1 MKNILIC
8 WIGLTDI
15 RASKNEESAGLG
27 PIAQAVAARGFSEIV
42 LISNL
47 LSEVNAAYV
56 TWLNQLTDASI
67 SLHEKK
73 LTGPTRFG
81 EIYEAAVGVVLE
93 TRKRHGKDIALTFH
107 ISPGTPAMAAVW
119 IILAKTRFPA
129 ELIESSPHAGV
140 VTASVPFD
148 ISAEFIPDLL
158 RQTDQKLSYLSSGL
172 PPDAP
177 AFSDIIH
184 RSSVME
190 RIIIKAQHVAL
201 RSVPVLIEGES
212 GTGKELLARAIHKAS
227 PRKDNAFVAVN
238 CGAIPSE
245 LVESEFFG
253 HEKGAFTG
261 AHQARTGYFE
271 AADGGT
277 LFLDEIG
284 ELPLPMQVK
293 FLRVLQEGEV
303 VRVGST
309 RPIPIDV
316 RIIAAT
322 HRSLSE
328 DIQTGHFR
336 PDLFYRLAVAIL
348 KLPPIRERSGDM
360 GLLIDALMEQ
370 INRESKSE
378 PGYRHK
384 KLSVSAKNIML
395 QQSWPGNVRE
405 LLNTLRRSALW
416 SEGETIQSE
425 DAREALIQPQSSSQN
440 DLMNRPLGSEFSL
453 QELIQTLA
461 RHYIQR
467 ALNETHGNKT
477 QAAKQIGFSSYQTLT
492 NWMKKYGLE

>member
-15 RASKNEESAGLG
+15 RVSKNDESAELG
-27 PIAQAVAARGFSEIV
+27 PIAQAVTARHFDEIV

-47 LSEVNAAYV
+47 PSEVNAAYS
-56 TWLNQLTDASI
+56 TWLNQHRDAKI
-67 SLHEKK
+67 FLHEKT
-73 LTGPTRFG
+73 LTGPTMFG
-81 EIYEAAVGVVLE
+81 EIYEAAVGVVLK
-93 TRKRHGKDIALTFH
+93 TRKRLGKDAALIFH

-119 IILAKTRFPA
+119 ILLAKTRFPA
-129 ELIESSPHAGV
+129 ELIESSPRAGV

-158 RQTDQKLSYLSSGL
+158 RQTDRKLSCLSSGL

-190 RIIIKAQHVAL
+190 RIIIKAQHVAP

-227 PRKDNAFVAVN
+227 PRKDKPFIAIN

-261 AHQARTGYFE
+261 ALQARTGYFE

-303 VRVGST
+303 VRVGAT

-316 RIIAAT
+316 RIIAAN
-322 HRSLSE
+322 HRSLPE
-328 DIQTGHFR
+328 DIQI
-336 PDLFYRLAVAIL
+336 PVNPCL
-348 KLPPIRERSGDM
+348 
-360 GLLIDALMEQ
+360 
-370 INRESKSE
+370 
-378 PGYRHK
+378 
-384 KLSVSAKNIML
+384 
-395 QQSWPGNVRE
+395 
-405 LLNTLRRSALW
+405 
-416 SEGETIQSE
+416 
-425 DAREALIQPQSSSQN
+425 
-440 DLMNRPLGSEFSL
+440 
-453 QELIQTLA
+453 
-461 RHYIQR
+461 
-467 ALNETHGNKT
+467 
-477 QAAKQIGFSSYQTLT
+477 
-492 NWMKKYGLE
+492 